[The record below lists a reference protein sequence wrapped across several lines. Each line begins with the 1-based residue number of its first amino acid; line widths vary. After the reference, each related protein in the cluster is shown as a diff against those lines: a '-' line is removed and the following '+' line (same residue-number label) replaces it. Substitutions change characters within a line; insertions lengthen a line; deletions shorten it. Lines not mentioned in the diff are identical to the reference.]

1 MSPTHLIVLL
11 DIAPSGSTAPG
22 SGGAPAPGCGPL
34 TATDVQKLSYKLTH
48 LYFNW
53 PGTVRVPAPVQYAH
67 KMVRF
72 SNTFCSLHLLCRS
85 VQGKNIFSVK

>member
-11 DIAPSGSTAPG
+11 DIPPPALPVRGAVSGH
-22 SGGAPAPGCGPL
+22 CGPL
-34 TATDVQKLSYKLTH
+34 TANDVQKLSYKLTH

-67 KMVRF
+67 KMVREKRPLF
-72 SNTFCSLHLLCRS
+72 FCLQYLALKHAT
-85 VQGKNIFSVK
+85 